1 MASVLL
7 AALVAAAVQ
16 DPVPAPPQ
24 DVPASVPQT
33 TVVREPRS
41 VRPASATQ
49 AGTIVLDAQDLA
61 RTGERSLPRAIA
73 KASGLMVQETNL
85 GGGSPMIRGLIGNQV
100 LIVIDG
106 VRLNDSTTR
115 EGPNQSLNSIDPLTV
130 ERVEIVRG
138 PASVLYG
145 SDALGGTILITTRS
159 RLPGSRDPGA
169 GERAT
174 GLQAALDGQYN
185 GAVDGY
191 TTGVELSWAGADDG
205 LLGIGSFHDWND
217 LESADGTVPHTGYE
231 GGGLFGSW
239 MHALDRERTL
249 RLTLSRTR
257 DEDVPRTDRM
267 NTGFGQTQPAND
279 EWFYNLQDR
288 ERAVL
293 SYDDREGGGIADEM
307 QLRLSLRRYSEEREV
322 RSTGSDT
329 RRMESDVTE
338 TVGAGADWRRMI
350 GSSQRLTWG
359 LDVDYDDV
367 DSTRNDLDIPS
378 GSLTPGSGA
387 FAPGSR
393 YLSTG
398 IFVQDEVLAWDPFFL
413 TAGVRY
419 SYYSFAFED
428 TGTSE
433 TVDGDFDALTG
444 SLQLARDLSEATRI
458 GATLSQGFRAP
469 NLADLAKNSDFAG
482 GTELANPDLDPEQ
495 SWMAELALDHIV
507 PTWSAGVA
515 VFYNAIDDAIGR
527 RLLDPGG
534 PSTGDE
540 TYVRENVGEV
550 KYWGSELSGSHT
562 LGGPESPW
570 STRATVEAVW
580 GRAYDDLED
589 PPGSGVTPFYDVPA
603 RRVPPVH
610 GSLALRYAQPPTVHD
625 GLWSELGFYWA
636 LEQDEL
642 NPGDLSDPRID
653 PDGTDGWTRVDI
665 DVGGALDRR
674 GGSTWRVGLHNLFDE
689 SYRIHGSGFD
699 APGLAF
705 VAGVR
710 LEI

>member
-1 MASVLL
+1 MNPVLI
-7 AALVAAAVQ
+7 AALAAAAVQ
-16 DPVPAPPQ
+16 EPDQAPP
-24 DVPASVPQT
+24 PQT

-41 VRPASATQ
+41 QQAASATQ
-49 AGTIVLDAQDLA
+49 AGTIVLEAEDLE

-73 KASGLMVQETNL
+73 KASGLFVQETNL
-85 GGGSPMIRGLIGNQV
+85 GGGAPILRGLIGNQV

-138 PASVLYG
+138 PSSVLYG
-145 SDALGGTILITTRS
+145 SDALGGTIRITTRS
-159 RLPGSRDPGA
+159 RLPGGRNAAA

-174 GLQAALDGQYN
+174 GLQGALDGEYN
-185 GAVDGY
+185 SAVDGY
-191 TTGVELSWAGADDG
+191 TTGIEISGAGANDG
-205 LLGIGSFHDWND
+205 VLGIGSFHDWSD
-217 LESADGTVPHTGYE
+217 LESGDGTVENTGYE

-239 MHALDRERTL
+239 VHALDGERTL
-249 RLTLSRTR
+249 RLALSRTR

-267 NTGFGQTQPAND
+267 NAGFGQTQPANE
-279 EWFYNLQDR
+279 EWFYSVQDR

-293 SYDDREGGGIADEM
+293 TYDDREAGALADEM
-307 QLRLSLRRYSEEREV
+307 QVRLSLRRYTEERQTL
-322 RSTGSDT
+322 STGSTT
-329 RRMESDVTE
+329 RRLESDVTE
-338 TVGAGADWRRMI
+338 TVGLGADWRRML

-367 DSTRNDLDIPS
+367 DSLRDDENINTGTI
-378 GSLTPGSGA
+378 TPGSGA

-398 IFVQDEVLAWDPFFL
+398 LFVQDEVLAWDPFFL

-419 SYYSFAFED
+419 SYYDFAFED
-428 TGTSE
+428 TSTGD

-444 SLQLARDLSEATRI
+444 SLQVARDLSEATRI

-495 SWMAELALDHIV
+495 SWMAEVALDHIV

-515 VFYNAIDDAIGR
+515 VFYNDIDDAIGR

-550 KYWGSELSGSHT
+550 RYWGSELTGERK
-562 LGGPESPW
+562 LGGASSPW
-570 STRATVEAVW
+570 STRAVVEAVW

-589 PPGSGVTPFYDVPA
+589 PPGSGQTPYYDVPA
-603 RRVPPVH
+603 RRVPPLH
-610 GSLALRYAQPPTVHD
+610 GVVALRYEKPPTVQH

-636 LEQDEL
+636 LEQDDL

-653 PDGTDGWTRVDI
+653 PEGTDGWTRVDL
-665 DVGGALDRR
+665 DVGGSLDRR

-689 SYRIHGSGFD
+689 AYRIHGSGFD
-699 APGLAF
+699 APGFAV
-705 VAGVR
+705 VAGLR

>member
-1 MASVLL
+1 MYFALL
-7 AALVAAAVQ
+7 AALAVQ
-16 DPVPAPPQ
+16 DPAQDAVP
-24 DVPASVPQT
+24 SVPQT

-41 VRPASATQ
+41 QRPASATQ
-49 AGTIVLDAQDLA
+49 AGTVVLEAEDLA

-100 LIVIDG
+100 LIVVDG

-115 EGPNQSLNSIDPLTV
+115 EGPNQSLNSIDPLSV
-130 ERVEIVRG
+130 ERVEILRG
-138 PASVLYG
+138 TASVLYG

-159 RLPGSRDPGA
+159 RLPAERNGAA
-169 GERAT
+169 GERAA
-174 GLQAALDGQYN
+174 GLQAALDGEYN
-185 GAVDGY
+185 GAVEGY
-191 TTGVELSWAGADDG
+191 TTGVELSWAGAEDG
-205 LLGIGSFHDWND
+205 LLGIGSFHEWED
-217 LESADGTVPHTGYE
+217 LQSADGTVPFTGYD

-239 MHALDRERTL
+239 THAIDRERTL
-249 RLTLSRTR
+249 RLALSRTR

-267 NTGFGQTQPAND
+267 NTGFGQTQPANA
-279 EWFYNLQDR
+279 EWFYDLQDR

-293 SYDDREGGGIADEM
+293 TYDDREAGAIADEM
-307 QLRLSLRRYSEEREV
+307 QVRLSLRRYSEERET
-322 RSTGSDT
+322 RSTGSST
-329 RRMESDVTE
+329 RRLESDVTE
-338 TVGAGADWRRMI
+338 TVGVGADWRRML
-350 GSSQRLTWG
+350 GTAQRLTWG

-367 DSTRNDLDIPS
+367 DSVRDDLNINT
-378 GSLTPGSGA
+378 GTITPANGA

-398 IFVQDEVLAWDPFFL
+398 LFVQDEVLAWDPFFL

-419 SYYSFAFED
+419 SYYAFAFED
-428 TGTSE
+428 TSTSQ

-444 SLQLARDLSEATRI
+444 SLQIARDLSEATRI

-469 NLADLAKNSDFAG
+469 NLADLAKNADFAS

-495 SWMAELALDHIV
+495 SWMAELALDHLV
-507 PTWSAGVA
+507 PTWTAGVA
-515 VFYNAIDDAIGR
+515 VFYNDIDDAIGR
-527 RLLDPGG
+527 RLVDAGG

-550 KYWGSELSGSHT
+550 KYWGSELTGSHK
-562 LGGPESPW
+562 LGGAVSPW
-570 STRATVEAVW
+570 STRATLEAVW
-580 GRAYDDLED
+580 GRQYDDIED
-589 PPGSGVTPFYDVPA
+589 PPGSGLTPFYDVPA

-610 GSLALRYAQPPTVHD
+610 GLVALRYEQPPTVHD

-653 PDGTDGWTRVDI
+653 PNGTDAWTRVDV

-674 GGSTWRVGLHNLFDE
+674 GGSSWRVGVHNLLDE

-699 APGLAF
+699 APGLSF
-705 VAGVR
+705 VAGLR